1 MFIFLLR
8 YIAEISEIVTQVLEG
23 NSDTNKKDLNDRE
36 KDILKKRFPVKGK
49 GLSLDELGLLHGI
62 SRERVRQIESNAIDK
77 IVEINQ
83 SLFNTFNE
91 ELSKLISYYGSIIPI
106 KSNEATIY
114 QGIIL
119 AILNSLPE
127 RSFDIDFKII

>member
-1 MFIFLLR
+1 MKKYKLKIDAIETFLKYQTMFDL
-8 YIAEISEIVTQVLEG
+8 SEY
-23 NSDTNKKDLNDRE
+23 NYSDKINYLITNKKDLNDRE

-62 SRERVRQIESNAIDK
+62 SRERVRQIEANAINK
-77 IVEINQ
+77 IVEMNQ

-106 KSNEATIY
+106 KSNEAT
-114 QGIIL
+114 
-119 AILNSLPE
+119 
-127 RSFDIDFKII
+127 